1 MCKDYWNILS
11 WQISLSKT
19 IATSF
24 HLTAEKHRDSEEEQ
38 SERVSASEQQIEDA
52 VNGLLLDDF
61 ENGGI
66 IKLKAF

>member
-11 WQISLSKT
+11 WQISLCKT

-24 HLTAEKHRDSEEEQ
+24 HLTVERHRDSEEEQ